1 MFQTTNVTT
10 SAVPTAA
17 VVRPSYQIMT
27 TTNNHHTI
35 VPASSTNP
43 SWRLTTPTPSVVSML
58 NGNSSTFYI
67 ATQPSATTN
76 NIIRQS
82 TQTVHQIS
90 PSFTIINNSNATI
103 NGQIPIISSL
113 NNNFSSDTCVDGSI
127 LGRLPTS
134 TIQRQQMPRENLEEQ
149 TSSSGND
156 IDIEHNQQDSE
167 IELFVSNVVCSF
179 ALGCKLN
186 LRKIAMEAAN
196 VIYKRD
202 HAMVL
207 MKIRNPYCSANVWSS
222 GKVTVTGT
230 TSEDDAERAA
240 RRIARCLQR
249 LGYKTKFRN
258 YRVVNCLATCSMPWP
273 IDIVKLSRTY
283 PGDVSYEPE
292 IHPGATVRL
301 KNKVVLKVFTTG
313 SVTLT
318 GKQFGT
324 YLYRRLS
331 MTPLSTSIYPPIGYQ
346 PSNFRTPLPRQ
357 LPSSQSI
364 PMPATLPASTTTP
377 NTISILDKCSLYNA
391 LLYYDCPSMTNEK
404 IQCAWASTNYRYKR
418 QRRVRNHPSRLTNTV
433 AYRSRRMRLHHKKK
447 WLKKFKYDLLKKLRE
462 KIKRRGKLYEMENS
476 IILGKAEQF
485 NAEHYVKRELEKA
498 RFYGYRVSPV
508 YDQIRDQ
515 ISRLKLE

>member
-10 SAVPTAA
+10 SAVPAAA

-27 TTNNHHTI
+27 TSNNHHTI

-43 SWRLTTPTPSVVSML
+43 SWRLTTPTSSVVSIL

-67 ATQPSATTN
+67 ATQPSTTTN
-76 NIIRQS
+76 NILRQS

-90 PSFTIINNSNATI
+90 PSFTILNNSNTII

-134 TIQRQQMPRENLEEQ
+134 TIPRQQMPRENLEEQ

-207 MKIRNPYCSANVWSS
+207 MKIRNPYCSATVWSS

-283 PGDVSYEPE
+283 PGDV
-292 IHPGATVRL
+292 
-301 KNKVVLKVFTTG
+301 
-313 SVTLT
+313 
-318 GKQFGT
+318 
-324 YLYRRLS
+324 
-331 MTPLSTSIYPPIGYQ
+331 
-346 PSNFRTPLPRQ
+346 
-357 LPSSQSI
+357 
-364 PMPATLPASTTTP
+364 
-377 NTISILDKCSLYNA
+377 
-391 LLYYDCPSMTNEK
+391 
-404 IQCAWASTNYRYKR
+404 
-418 QRRVRNHPSRLTNTV
+418 
-433 AYRSRRMRLHHKKK
+433 
-447 WLKKFKYDLLKKLRE
+447 
-462 KIKRRGKLYEMENS
+462 
-476 IILGKAEQF
+476 
-485 NAEHYVKRELEKA
+485 
-498 RFYGYRVSPV
+498 
-508 YDQIRDQ
+508 
-515 ISRLKLE
+515 